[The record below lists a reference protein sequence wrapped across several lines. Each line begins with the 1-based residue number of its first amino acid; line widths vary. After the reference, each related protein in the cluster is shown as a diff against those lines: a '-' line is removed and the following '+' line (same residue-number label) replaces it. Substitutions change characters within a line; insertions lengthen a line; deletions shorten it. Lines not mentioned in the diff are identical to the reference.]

1 MANLPESDE
10 FPVGVYQLEM
20 TDPVVGGAPNAATGA
35 GMANIPHQH
44 LAARTR
50 WLKTRVDTL
59 VALVVGATSSVAGI
73 VKLSTAIN
81 STSTTTAA
89 TPSAVKAANDNAETR
104 ALKTTAL
111 IASGLVTG
119 GGDLSTNR
127 TITVKE
133 ATQAEAEEGTSSTTA
148 MTPLRVAQAIAA
160 KIANYAPTSRTI
172 SASGLATGGGDLSA
186 NRTITV
192 PAATQAEAEAG
203 TSSTT
208 AMTPLRV
215 AQAIAARLAG
225 IVKIGTQLVVGHG
238 GGAVALTVNDGG
250 GNASVCFNHTAAL
263 PDQNGNSARIT
274 VNTDAAVSSQ
284 IDFSVA
290 SGVVAEVAPTMINML
305 RMTEGGTVLLMPLIG
320 GNGAGSAGNLLQSMG
335 AGLPPIWVNR
345 KYVSPKTVI
354 ANATNYTFSHGLGEM
369 PAMVSVA
376 LECVTAQAG
385 FVAGDVIEVGYT
397 SDFEGLNE
405 GIAMRKT
412 ASQLVVMIGNNG
424 AGGYT
429 AATGGGGFGLLA
441 ANWKLIVTAIL

>member
-1 MANLPESDE
+1 
-10 FPVGVYQLEM
+10 
-20 TDPVVGGAPNAATGA
+20 
-35 GMANIPHQH
+35 
-44 LAARTR
+44 
-50 WLKTRVDTL
+50 
-59 VALVVGATSSVAGI
+59 
-73 VKLSTAIN
+73 
-81 STSTTTAA
+81 
-89 TPSAVKAANDNAETR
+89 
-104 ALKTTAL
+104 
-111 IASGLVTG
+111 
-119 GGDLSTNR
+119 
-127 TITVKE
+127 
-133 ATQAEAEEGTSSTTA
+133 
-148 MTPLRVAQAIAA
+148 
-160 KIANYAPTSRTI
+160 
-172 SASGLATGGGDLSA
+172 
-186 NRTITV
+186 
-192 PAATQAEAEAG
+192 
-203 TSSTT
+203 
-208 AMTPLRV
+208 MTPLRV